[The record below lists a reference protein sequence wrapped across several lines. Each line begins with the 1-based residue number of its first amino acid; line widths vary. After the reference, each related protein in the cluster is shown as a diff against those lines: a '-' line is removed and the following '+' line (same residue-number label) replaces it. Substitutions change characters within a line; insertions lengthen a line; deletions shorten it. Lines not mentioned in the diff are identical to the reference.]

1 MTTIAYKDG
10 VLAADGQM
18 TEGHV
23 VINKTFKKIY
33 KTNIKYADDTII
45 YVGMAGK
52 VWQFDQ
58 IIAHFT
64 ENVALPDHDCQ
75 AILIGELHSYILDH
89 KALMPFRID
98 DVLAVGSGSDFALSA
113 MRLGLSAVEAVRHAC
128 TLDVYS
134 GGRIRSVNTKG
145 F

>member
-1 MTTIAYKDG
+1 MTTIAYKEG
-10 VLAADGQM
+10 ILAADGQM

-23 VINKTFKKIY
+23 VINKSFRKIY
-33 KTNIKYADDTII
+33 KTSIKYADDTIK

-64 ENVALPDHDCQ
+64 DGRALPEHDCQ
-75 AILIGELHSYILDH
+75 AILIGDYHTYILDH
-89 KALMPFRID
+89 HALMPFQLD
-98 DVLAVGSGSDFALSA
+98 DCLAVGSGSDFALSA
-113 MRLGLSAVEAVRHAC
+113 MRLGLSAVEAVKHAC

-134 GGRIRSVNTKG
+134 GGKIRSVNTRA
-145 F
+145 